1 MDLIYERVS
10 PADIFVDEREIWAR
24 LGGIGAV
31 SDDVIAKV
39 LGEIS
44 EIATPAFLSGE
55 LPVRVNN
62 GKCVYT
68 EELTVPGEN
77 FANMIGNSTRVLVL
91 CATLGAGVDRLIH
104 KKSVISAYEGFIYDA
119 IASAMAEGLIS
130 LAEVKRTSGREHTR
144 RFSPGYGDMPIEIQ
158 VDILALLDANR
169 RLGLTLTE
177 SNLMTPT
184 KSVTALVGMH

>member
-55 LPVRVNN
+55 LFVRVNN

-104 KKSVISAYEGFIYDA
+104 KKSVTSTSEGFIYDA

-158 VDILALLDANR
+158 ADILVLLDANR